1 MEEKV
6 DPVKEKSEIGGRFG
20 ALASASRLQLA
31 LTVVRPTGG
40 AGARV

>member
-6 DPVKEKSEIGGRFG
+6 DPVKGKSEIEGRFG